1 MKSML
6 ARSTALI
13 MPLMLATGALAQTAT
28 PAAPQNA
35 APASAMMAPPASSAM
50 APQGSAKLSKVDQE
64 FVTKAAQGGLAEVQ
78 MAQLAQQKGGDG
90 VKTFAQ
96 AMITDHTPANDKLAK
111 LATSKGMTAPT
122 DPSAAQ
128 QKMLAKLQGLSGD
141 KFDKTYISGQVRAH
155 EAMLKLFERE
165 STNGKDADLKAF
177 ADSTVPVIQKHI
189 TMAQNIKG

>member
-1 MKSML
+1 MKFMF
-6 ARSTALI
+6 ARSTAL
-13 MPLMLATGALAQTAT
+13 MLPLVLATGAFAQTAT
-28 PAAPQNA
+28 TAAPPSA
-35 APASAMMAPPASSAM
+35 APNSAMMAPPASSAM
-50 APQGSAKLSKVDQE
+50 APSGAAKLSKVDQE

-78 MAQLAQQKGGDG
+78 MAQLAQQKGDDG

-96 AMITDHTPANDKLAK
+96 AMITDHTPANAKLAA
-111 LATSKGMTAPT
+111 LATSKGLTPPT

-141 KFDKTYISGQVRAH
+141 KFDKSYLSGQVRAH

-189 TMAQNIKG
+189 TMAQNVKG

>member
-1 MKSML
+1 MKFMF
-6 ARSTALI
+6 ARSTAL
-13 MPLMLATGALAQTAT
+13 MLPLVLATGAFAQTAT
-28 PAAPQNA
+28 TAAPPSASPN
-35 APASAMMAPPASSAM
+35 SAMMAPPASSAM
-50 APQGSAKLSKVDQE
+50 APAGAAKLSKVDQE

-78 MAQLAQQKGGDG
+78 MAQLAQQKGDDG

-96 AMITDHTPANDKLAK
+96 AMITDHTPANAKLAA
-111 LATSKGMTAPT
+111 LATSKGLTPPT

-141 KFDKTYISGQVRAH
+141 KFDKSYLSGQVRAH

-189 TMAQNIKG
+189 TMAQNVKG

>member
-1 MKSML
+1 MKMF

-13 MPLMLATGALAQTAT
+13 LPLMLATGALAQTAA
-28 PAAPQNA
+28 PAAPPN
-35 APASAMMAPPASSAM
+35 SAMMAPPAASAM
-50 APQGSAKLSKVDQE
+50 APAGSATLSKVDQE

-78 MAQLAQQKGGDG
+78 MAQLAQQKGDDG

-96 AMITDHTPANDKLAK
+96 EMISDHTPANAKLAK
-111 LATSKGMTAPT
+111 LATSKGLTPPT

-128 QKMLAKLQGLSGD
+128 LKMLAKLQGLSGD

-165 STNGKDADLKAF
+165 STNGKDPDLKAF

-189 TMAQNIKG
+189 TMAQNVKG

>member
-1 MKSML
+1 MKTML

-13 MPLMLATGALAQTAT
+13 LPLVLATGALAQAPT
-28 PAAPQNA
+28 PAAPPNA
-35 APASAMMAPPASSAM
+35 APNSAMMAPSASSPM
-50 APQGSAKLSKVDQE
+50 APEGSAKLSKVDKE

-78 MAQLAQQKGGDG
+78 MAQLAQQKGDDG

-96 AMITDHTPANDKLAK
+96 AMISDHTPANEKLAQI
-111 LATSKGMTAPT
+111 ATSKGMTAPT

-189 TMAQNIKG
+189 TMAQNVKG